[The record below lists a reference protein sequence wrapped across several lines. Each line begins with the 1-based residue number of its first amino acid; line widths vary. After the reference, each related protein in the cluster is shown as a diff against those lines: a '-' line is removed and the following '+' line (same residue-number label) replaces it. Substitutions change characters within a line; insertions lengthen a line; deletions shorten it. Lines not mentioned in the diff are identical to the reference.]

1 MAYLTGS
8 NFVPGASDEAT
19 DPFCDSCFKDS
30 KIRSVAGY
38 CPQCVEFYCR
48 SCLAA
53 HRRMAVSERHKILL
67 GSDMPACQAD
77 KPVIYEL
84 CEKHFGG
91 GKDRYCFDHGAIICG
106 IFVIREHKQCQ
117 VKKVSEA
124 CKCFNVSA
132 EKTSFITDVGLL
144 LEHIKRTSQLIESN
158 KATLE
163 KKKQEVL
170 TEAQKEKDNLLEKV
184 EQSHQNFVG
193 EVTGL
198 FKGHT
203 NILSARQSA
212 LEEITTKVDT
222 ILKSLRH
229 SSTKKQTDKKEF
241 LELHD
246 FAENVRLCED
256 KISRLDVKQIDITCT
271 LNTNI
276 QLLTLT
282 KNKFGELSL
291 QNATFQY
298 SSEFHSIHYP
308 YTRTRQEAQ
317 NSIPGSG
324 AVEGLAIKSVKL
336 TRLDRVNVRVRGDK
350 KGCCIVGV
358 DITTDGYMMLVDYAN
373 CKVRLFSPEGILLSS
388 VKPPDK
394 PEDITV
400 INKFQAAIS
409 MERKQIG
416 VIEIADSRHLSLKHI
431 IKTEQNVW
439 GITSYNNNLII
450 TCDTSAD
457 RPRSVQ
463 MIDMRGKVLWTATM
477 NSEGKKLFEHAR
489 FLTTCSGDDGDIVI
503 VTDKKKPNV
512 TVLDA
517 GSVKVVNVSDVKRK
531 KPRGV
536 TVDDNGKVYMCYKT
550 GEITVSSIGMLVETS
565 LTTGRKFLKLP
576 WAIAYNSTRSELKLT
591 SDASDSDYSDFIHRF
606 EISAM

>member
-8 NFVPGASDEAT
+8 NFVSGASDEAT
-19 DPFCDSCFKDS
+19 DPFCDSCFKHS
-30 KIRSVAGY
+30 KIRPAAGY
-38 CPQCVEFYCR
+38 CQQCVEFYCQ

-77 KPVIYEL
+77 KPVKYEL
-84 CEKHFGG
+84 CEKHFGE
-91 GKDRYCFDHGAIICG
+91 GKDRYCFDHDAIICG
-106 IFVIREHKQCQ
+106 ICVIREHKQCQ

-132 EKTSFITDVGLL
+132 EKMSFITDVGLL
-144 LEHIKRTSQLIESN
+144 LEHIKETSQLIESN

-170 TEAQKEKDNLLEKV
+170 TVAQKEKDNLLEKV

-203 NILSARQSA
+203 NILSSRQSA

-246 FAENVRLCED
+246 LAENVRLCQD
-256 KISRLDVKQIDITCT
+256 KISRLNIKQIDITCT
-271 LNTNI
+271 LNANI
-276 QLLTLT
+276 QPLTVT

-291 QNATFQY
+291 QNANFKY

-317 NSIPGSG
+317 NSVPGSG

-373 CKVRLFSPEGILLSS
+373 CKVRLFSPKGTLLSS
-388 VKPPDK
+388 VKPTDK
-394 PEDITV
+394 PEDFTV
-400 INKFQAAIS
+400 INKLQAAIS
-409 MERKQIG
+409 IERKQIG
-416 VIEIADSRHLSLKHI
+416 VIEIVDSRHLSLKHI

-517 GSVKVVNVSDVKRK
+517 GSGKVVNVSDVKRK

-536 TVDDNGKVYMCYKT
+536 TVDDNGNVYMCYKT

-576 WAIAYNSTRSELKLT
+576 WAMAYNSTRSELVLT

-606 EISAM
+606 EISAT

>member
-1 MAYLTGS
+1 M
-8 NFVPGASDEAT
+8 
-19 DPFCDSCFKDS
+19 
-30 KIRSVAGY
+30 
-38 CPQCVEFYCR
+38 
-48 SCLAA
+48 
-53 HRRMAVSERHKILL
+53 
-67 GSDMPACQAD
+67 
-77 KPVIYEL
+77 
-84 CEKHFGG
+84 
-91 GKDRYCFDHGAIICG
+91 
-106 IFVIREHKQCQ
+106 
-117 VKKVSEA
+117 
-124 CKCFNVSA
+124 SA